1 MINGLDTKLAKSIIN
16 AEMGISPQVTNMK
29 NYIRADVKATLLS
42 LGKLGKMN
50 EQAPLIAA
58 NLKAIP
64 GYKGG
69 FASKAFTGWSFVSLA
84 LDTESAITKTNE
96 ANAKGQHADATKAAF
111 GGVGSIGIGYL
122 AGRLLI
128 TPFISFAVAAGPVG
142 WVALA
147 VGAAAVGYLAG
158 KGGTWVGEKGA

>member
-1 MINGLDTKLAKSIIN
+1 MRPTF
-16 AEMGISPQVTNMK
+16 
-29 NYIRADVKATLLS
+29 KAV
-42 LGKLGKMN
+42 
-50 EQAPLIAA
+50 
-58 NLKAIP
+58 P

-69 FASKAFTGWSFVSLA
+69 FASKAFTGWSAISLA

-96 ANAKGQHADATKAAF
+96 ANAKHQYADATEAAF

-142 WVALA
+142 WVVLA
-147 VGAAAVGYLAG
+147 VGAAAVGYAAG
-158 KGGTWVGEKGA
+158 EVGTWAGEKGADYLNEELNIQNNKGIKQ